1 MENKAQARKDLSLD
15 CESQRSSLSIV
26 DRYREFEMG
35 RGFSLTF
42 CLCVNAIA
50 EIVDLLRD
58 SPGLLL
64 RRVTLTAFLSSLVAR
79 CCRFNQ
85 LSQS

>member
-35 RGFSLTF
+35 RGFFVSLF
-42 CLCVNAIA
+42 KPSACECN
-50 EIVDLLRD
+50 R
-58 SPGLLL
+58 
-64 RRVTLTAFLSSLVAR
+64 
-79 CCRFNQ
+79 
-85 LSQS
+85 

>member
-35 RGFSLTF
+35 RGFFVSLLNLLPF
-42 CLCVNAIA
+42 CLIVYVIA
-50 EIVDLLRD
+50 EIVDWLRD
-58 SPGLLL
+58 WPGLH
-64 RRVTLTAFLSSLVAR
+64 F
-79 CCRFNQ
+79 
-85 LSQS
+85 